1 MALQVM
7 DSRRPLLVVDGDNF
21 AHRAYHSSPKTIVGA
36 DGKPINAIV
45 GFVNMVMVAWRRETP
60 RAVFVAWDTLGV
72 DTYRNELWPPY
83 QGGRSF
89 DQEIIDQLTLLP
101 TVCEAFGFG
110 TAKRA
115 GYEADDLMASAA
127 KQEVEDGGTCLLM
140 TADRDSY
147 QLVSDKVTVLSPQRG
162 NPEPVRIGPKEVV
175 DRMGVLPEQVRD
187 FKALCGDSS
196 DKIPGAKGIGE
207 KGAASLLLQHGT
219 LEGVLAAWGTHS
231 EEKKVRMFYEVVTM
245 RPDTVVT
252 LPTEAP
258 NWKAGAEALRALGAG
273 NMADRIAN
281 AGL

>member
-1 MALQVM
+1 M
-7 DSRRPLLVVDGDNF
+7 SERRPLLVVDGDNF

-45 GFVNMVMVAWRRETP
+45 GLVNMVLVAWRREKP

-72 DTYRNELWPPY
+72 DTYRNKLWPAY
-83 QGGRSF
+83 QSGRVF
-89 DQEIIDQLTLLP
+89 DQEIIDQLALLP
-101 TVCEAFGFG
+101 TVCRAFGFG
-110 TAKRA
+110 THQQA

-162 NPEPVRIGPKEVV
+162 NPEPARIGPKEVV
-175 DRMGVLPEQVRD
+175 ERMGVLPEQVRD
-187 FKALCGDSS
+187 FKAICGDSS

-219 LEGVLAAWGTHS
+219 LEGVLAAWGNHP
-231 EEKKVRMFYEVVTM
+231 EAEKVKMFYEVVTM
-245 RPDTVVT
+245 RPEIVVA

-258 NWKAGAEALRALGAG
+258 DWQAGAEALRALGAG
-273 NMADRIAN
+273 NLADRVASE
-281 AGL
+281 GL